1 MMQRD
6 ALTDETPAEQ
16 ADDTQ
21 TGTGAPKPGPLG
33 KAARMVGAAARS
45 GWPGTVARLVLAAVW
60 IVAGATKVSD
70 LPSSVRAVNAYE
82 LLPHAAGS
90 VVGAAL
96 PLVEIVLGGLL
107 LVGLATRVA
116 SAVSATLLT
125 AFIVGIAAAWARGL
139 RIDCGCFGGG
149 GALAA
154 GADPGYAAEIG
165 RDVALV
171 ALALLLVA
179 LPRTRLSLDR
189 RLAGPGVAG
198 PQ

>member
-1 MMQRD
+1 MS
-6 ALTDETPAEQ
+6 A
-16 ADDTQ
+16 
-21 TGTGAPKPGPLG
+21 TGRWL
-33 KAARMVGAAARS
+33 VAAARS
-45 GWPGTVARLVLAAVW
+45 GWPGTAARLVLAGVW
-60 IVAGATKVSD
+60 IVAGGAKVSD
-70 LPSSVRAVNAYE
+70 LPASVRAVNAYE

-116 SAVSATLLT
+116 AAVSATLLA
-125 AFIVGIAAAWARGL
+125 AFIAGIAAAWARGL

-149 GALAA
+149 GALAD

-165 RDVALV
+165 RDAALV

-179 LPRTRLSLDR
+179 LPYTRLSLDR
-189 RLAGPGVAG
+189 RFVA
-198 PQ
+198 PEVVDPR